1 MRVTLEWSVQPQVF
15 PITDTILEGNS
26 IIRSIRIIDHRP
38 HCIVHEFMRHL
49 MDMPHYTVELT

>member
-15 PITDTILEGNS
+15 SITDTILEGNS

-49 MDMPHYTVELT
+49 MDMPHYTL